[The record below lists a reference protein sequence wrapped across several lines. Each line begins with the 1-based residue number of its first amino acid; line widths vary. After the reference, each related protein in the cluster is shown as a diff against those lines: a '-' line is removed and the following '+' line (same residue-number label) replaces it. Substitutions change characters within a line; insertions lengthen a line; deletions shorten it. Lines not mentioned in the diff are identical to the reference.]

1 MDSLAARLKEL
12 RLKAGLDAGGLADSI
27 GISGTW
33 YEELEE
39 EDGLLEETLD
49 LEQIRKLS
57 LLLNV
62 GLAHL
67 LTGSPLPPGVVPLD
81 FKGLALHLRRRLE
94 SEPSLESLEEKIGWD
109 LGAFLKRPETEG
121 WGQRLAFF
129 RAVCLELK
137 LDWLGILAYG
147 EALREE

>member
-1 MDSLAARLKEL
+1 MESTVARLKAL
-12 RLKAGLDAGGLADSI
+12 RLKAGLDAGNIADAI

-33 YEELEE
+33 YDELEE
-39 EDGLLEETLD
+39 EDGLLEDSLD

-62 GLAHL
+62 GMAHL
-67 LTGSPLPPGVVPLD
+67 LTGSPLPPGVAPLD
-81 FKGLALHLRRRLE
+81 FKGLARHLRRRLE
-94 SEPSLESLEEKIGWD
+94 TETDLEALEEKIGWD

-121 WGQRLAFF
+121 WGQRVAFF

-137 LDWLGILAYG
+137 LDWLGVLAYG

>member
-1 MDSLAARLKEL
+1 MESMAARLKAL
-12 RLKAGLDAGGLADSI
+12 RLKAGLDAGNLADAI

-39 EDGLLEETLD
+39 EDGLLEDSLD

-67 LTGSPLPPGVVPLD
+67 LTGSPVPPGVAPLD

-94 SEPSLESLEEKIGWD
+94 SETSLEALEEKIGWD

-121 WGQRLAFF
+121 WGQRVVFF
-129 RAVCLELK
+129 QAVCLELK
-137 LDWLGILAYG
+137 LDWLGVLAYG
-147 EALREE
+147 EALRED

>member
-1 MDSLAARLKEL
+1 MAARLKAL
-12 RLKAGLDAGGLADSI
+12 RLKAGLDAGNLADAI

-39 EDGLLEETLD
+39 EDGLLEDSLD

-67 LTGSPLPPGVVPLD
+67 LTGSPLPPGAAPLA
-81 FKGLALHLRRRLE
+81 FKTLALHLRRRLE
-94 SEPSLESLEEKIGWD
+94 SETSLETLEEKIGWD

-121 WGQRLAFF
+121 WGQRAVFF
-129 RAVCLELK
+129 RAVCLELN
-137 LDWLGILAYG
+137 LDWLGVLAYG